1 MPNLSRERERE
12 KEVGGARTRERRIQA
27 PGYVHDRDGF
37 CCFYYV
43 CVISHE
49 TCFLFRYLTAR
60 HTHTR
65 GEIRAGLEK
74 AMSPTLYAVSG
85 VGWCT
90 EVSAARL
97 FEEWGLGV
105 GAAEWREEIWS
116 V

>member
-1 MPNLSRERERE
+1 MPNLSLSRERE

-49 TCFLFRYLTAR
+49 ICFLFSSRGTT

-65 GEIRAGLEK
+65 GEICAGLEK
-74 AMSPTLYAVSG
+74 AMSPTPYAVSG
-85 VGWCT
+85 VGWCM
-90 EVSAARL
+90 EV
-97 FEEWGLGV
+97 
-105 GAAEWREEIWS
+105 
-116 V
+116 